1 MLYRN
6 QKNLNA
12 EDTMADKNDNNKT
25 IMQYAGMGV
34 QFLVGIALAVF
45 IGIKADGWFH
55 LSFPLLV
62 WLLPLIMIFGVTYKI
77 VKETS
82 KK

>member
-1 MLYRN
+1 
-6 QKNLNA
+6 
-12 EDTMADKNDNNKT
+12 MADKNDNNKT
-25 IMQYAGMGV
+25 IMRYAGMGV
-34 QFLVGIALAVF
+34 QFLVAIGLAVF
-45 IGIKADGWFH
+45 IGIKADGWLH

-77 VKETS
+77 IKETS

>member
-6 QKNLNA
+6 QKNQKE
-12 EDTMADKNDNNKT
+12 EDAMADKNDNNKT

-45 IGIKADGWFH
+45 VGIKADGWFH